1 MSEIYTKEEFLI
13 LAMLYVANVDGK
25 IQPDEVRVMLERFEP
40 ASVAEVRRKFNKM
53 NDSELI
59 RCIEENKAKF
69 VPTHE
74 DRAHL
79 MDDLRKIV
87 AADDRH
93 LAIEEYIL
101 QAVEKMFA

>member
-40 ASVAEVRRKFNKM
+40 ASVAEVDK
-53 NDSELI
+53 
-59 RCIEENKAKF
+59 
-69 VPTHE
+69 
-74 DRAHL
+74 AHL
-79 MDDLRKIV
+79 MDGLRKIV